1 MIIWVKTCYN
11 RIKAAFNVSIRNTSV
26 LQYVFT
32 KYITVIFVQLYFF
45 VTVIVKLSLLN
56 INSHEEDVAIYFTK
70 NKMYAIFLAEACIID
85 DYIIK
90 YYSFLN
96 PNKGPA

>member
-1 MIIWVKTCYN
+1 MLVLETLVYYSIYKIHHYN
-11 RIKAAFNVSIRNTSV
+11 I
-26 LQYVFT
+26 
-32 KYITVIFVQLYFF
+32 VQLYLF
-45 VTVIVKLSLLN
+45 VMVIVKLSFLIFKKSRRN
-56 INSHEEDVAIYFTK
+56 VAIYFTK
-70 NKMYAIFLAEACIID
+70 NKMYAIFLTEACIID